1 MKVGG
6 DLDTWGSRMLARAR
20 LMHEGV
26 KPFLMIEAVYDTH
39 STQSAVPEPV
49 RAQDIPPVS
58 LTATEAS
65 LFKKLVHSPRAA
77 LSKSSPQGMR
87 FTQHWENTGRRVAG

>member
-1 MKVGG
+1 
-6 DLDTWGSRMLARAR
+6 
-20 LMHEGV
+20 MHEGV

-65 LFKKLVHSPRAA
+65 LFKKLVHSPKGRLEQEFTPRHEIHAA
-77 LSKSSPQGMR
+77 LGECREECSR
-87 FTQHWENTGRRVAG
+87 IDR